1 MNRDP
6 KAGTSRWKMQ
16 GPNATTERRTIPTET
31 GTEMTENMNILMI
44 GCGKMGGAMLR
55 RWCDACDHSFTV
67 VDPAKPDLPDAVR
80 VETELS
86 ALGAQLFDMIIVAI
100 KPQMIESVLPDY
112 KGSLQND
119 GVVVSIAAGF
129 ALRNFSKILGDVPLV
144 RVMPNLPALIGLGA
158 TGLYANTLCS
168 DTQKNTVEELMEA
181 VGRAFWV
188 GSEDELDKVTAISG
202 SGPGYV
208 FQIIESYIKA
218 AIDLGFKPDEARALV
233 VQTILGATEMA
244 SRSGEAVSS
253 LRESVTSKN
262 GTTEAGLNALN
273 GDGALDTLMK
283 QTTEAA
289 YKRAIEL
296 Q

>member
-1 MNRDP
+1 
-6 KAGTSRWKMQ
+6 
-16 GPNATTERRTIPTET
+16 
-31 GTEMTENMNILMI
+31 MNILMI

-55 RWCDACDHSFTV
+55 RWCDASNHSFTV
-67 VDPAKPDLPDAVR
+67 IDPAKPDLPQKVR
-80 VETELS
+80 VEADLSEL
-86 ALGAQLFDMIIVAI
+86 GGEIFDMIIVAI
-100 KPQMIESVLPDY
+100 KPQMIEAVLPDY
-112 KGSLQND
+112 KNSLKNG

-168 DTQKNTVEELMEA
+168 SGQKKTVEDLMEA

-188 GSEDELDKVTAISG
+188 SSEDELDKVTAISG

-208 FQIIESYIKA
+208 FQIIESYIA
-218 AIDLGFKPDEARALV
+218 AAEKLGFKPDEARALV
-233 VQTILGATEMA
+233 LQTILGATEMA
-244 SRSGEAVSS
+244 NRSDEAISA

-273 GDGALDTLMK
+273 ANGALDTLMRE
-283 QTTEAA
+283 TTDAA

>member
-1 MNRDP
+1 
-6 KAGTSRWKMQ
+6 
-16 GPNATTERRTIPTET
+16 
-31 GTEMTENMNILMI
+31 MTAKMNILMI

-55 RWCDACDHSFTV
+55 RWCDACGHSFAV
-67 VDPAKPDLPDAVR
+67 VDPAMPDLPPAVR
-80 VETELS
+80 VESELS
-86 ALGAQLFDMIIVAI
+86 ALSSQVFDMIIVAI

-112 KGSLQND
+112 KGSLKNG

-158 TGLYANTLCS
+158 TGLYANALCS
-168 DTQKNTVEELMEA
+168 HGQKNTVEELMEA

-188 GSEDELDKVTAISG
+188 NSEDELDKVTAVSG

-208 FQIIESYIKA
+208 FQIIESYIA
-218 AIDLGFKPDEARALV
+218 AAEDLGFKADEARALV
-233 VQTILGATEMA
+233 LQTILGATEMA
-244 SRSGEAVSS
+244 NRSSEAISA

-283 QTTEAA
+283 QTTDAA